1 MQRYRARCDFQDGGC
16 CHLRFSKIWNFNTWS
31 PVRGQYASPCRIS
44 SKSVKQLLR
53 YMSDVLP
60 SVLWFNRP
68 ILHHLTKFH
77 IDRSN
82 CCRGIAI
89 FVIFDYKDG
98 GRRHLLGFSK
108 LRNCNDGSTISVQ
121 CASLC
126 KMSSKSGK
134 RLQRHGDLTV
144 LFKMAAVCHLG
155 FAGHVLRP
163 PTMTTWRSLSLCT
176 IMLK

>member
-1 MQRYRARCDFQDGGC
+1 MFDFGNFFKGGGIQQTHLASSYQISYRPIKLLERYCDFC
-16 CHLRFSKIWNFNTWS
+16 
-31 PVRGQYASPCRIS
+31 
-44 SKSVKQLLR
+44 
-53 YMSDVLP
+53 
-60 SVLWFNRP
+60 
-68 ILHHLTKFH
+68 
-77 IDRSN
+77 
-82 CCRGIAI
+82 
-89 FVIFDYKDG
+89 DYKDG

-108 LRNCNDGSTISVQ
+108 IQNCNDGSTISVQ

-163 PTMTTWRSLSLCT
+163 PTMTT
-176 IMLK
+176 